1 MVTKCEADG
10 EVAVPLFV
18 CHANCCRSVLAK
30 YLYEHL
36 FPGFQ
41 ALSAGV
47 EVGDEIND
55 RAAAMLR
62 LWRIDASAHRPR
74 RIDRELCDRADAIFL
89 MGPEYLRRLLQEYGH
104 DLAAKAYLF
113 ADPFRLPASLAD
125 EEYLVYDP
133 SFEERPIPELVAEFA
148 WFRDRLQQIQ
158 RALGQNESQQ
168 RLVAAA
174 EYLTLLQK

>member
-1 MVTKCEADG
+1 MP
-10 EVAVPLFV
+10 VPLFV

-36 FPGFQ
+36 CPGAK

-62 LWRIDASAHRPR
+62 WWGIDASSHRPQQINR
-74 RIDRELCDRADAIFL
+74 SFCDSADAIFL
-89 MGPEYLRRLLQEYGH
+89 MGPEYLRRLLSEHGP

-113 ADPFRLPASLAD
+113 ADPFTLPESLAHD
-125 EEYLVYDP
+125 EYLVYDP
-133 SFEERPIPELVAEFA
+133 SFDDLPVETLVREFN
-148 WFRDRLQQIQ
+148 WFRERVRQIHD
-158 RALGQNESQQ
+158 ALHSNSVSLIPAV
-168 RLVAAA
+168 R
-174 EYLTLLQK
+174 YLEKLKD